1 MVSYYVVFFKKLKK
15 EKIFI
20 DTKNLVNSSKEWN
33 VIIRNPLHL
42 ELFYK

>member
-1 MVSYYVVFFKKLKK
+1 MVSSYVIFLKKLRK

-20 DTKNLVNSSKEWN
+20 DTKKLMNSSKEPT